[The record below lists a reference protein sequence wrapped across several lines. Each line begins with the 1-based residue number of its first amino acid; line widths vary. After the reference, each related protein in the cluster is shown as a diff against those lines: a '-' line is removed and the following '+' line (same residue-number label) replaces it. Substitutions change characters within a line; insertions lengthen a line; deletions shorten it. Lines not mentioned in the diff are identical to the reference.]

1 MVIVSNYF
9 EVETSEGKKFITLE
23 LTGKLEIVQSQTTGK
38 MYATVRKCRIPST
51 FDKTIAESIV
61 GTELA
66 GEIVRVDTEPYEY
79 LNKQTG
85 EVMILQH
92 GYAYR
97 PSGSLE
103 LIGQTQV
110 SEVQMA

>member
-1 MVIVSNYF
+1 MAMVSNYF
-9 EVETSEGKKFITLE
+9 EVENSEGKKFITLE
-23 LTGKLEIVQSQTTGK
+23 LTGTLEIVQSQTTGK

-51 FDKTIAESIV
+51 FDKAFAESIL

-66 GEIVRVDTEPYEY
+66 GEIVRIETEPYEY

-103 LIGQTQV
+103 LVGHTQV
-110 SEVQMA
+110 SEVRMA